1 MSTDDPELEAAQSDR
16 IGQVIAGKYL
26 LEREIGSGGM
36 GVVYK
41 AYRSDLQAHVA
52 LKLLRPSFMSDP
64 QVAGRFLQE
73 ARTAANLK
81 SPHIARVQDFGVLE
95 DDPSGARPFI
105 VMEYLT
111 GEDLGEVLKA
121 GELPVGDAVD
131 YIIQACH
138 GIAEAHSLGIVHRD
152 LKPANLFRHDRNS
165 IKVLDFGIAKPG
177 DAPVSR
183 LTKAGL
189 SIGSPH
195 YMSPEQIERP
205 RYVDGRADI
214 YSFGICLYEIL
225 TCRVPFNGETYGEL
239 ASNILRGDAF
249 RLEQL
254 RPDLPHGLA
263 EIVQRAFARE
273 AGERFQRIEE
283 LVSALAPYS
292 LPRTRRLVELLSV
305 GPLPTPTDFVMP
317 LPSTPPVASNLSNSQ
332 SAPPPAEQ
340 GRKRGK
346 PMVWAT
352 LALLLIVLFTTAG
365 ILSQGKRSTSGVLT
379 PAPGAAPAAAV
390 FAPAQPALAAEA
402 SDPAA
407 LAHSPAAPAPLA
419 ERTAS
424 TGKHKLRA
432 AAAERPVAVVSPVA
446 EPKLNLESRSRQ

>member
-1 MSTDDPELEAAQSDR
+1 MSTEDSELEVAQSDR
-16 IGQVIAGKYL
+16 IGHVIAGKYL

-41 AYRSDLQAHVA
+41 AYRQDLQAYVA

-64 QVAGRFLQE
+64 QVAARFLQE
-73 ARTAANLK
+73 ARTAAGLK

-95 DDPSGARPFI
+95 DDPSGARPYI

-121 GELPVGDAVD
+121 GELPVGDSVD

-138 GIAEAHSLGIVHRD
+138 GIAEAHSHGIVHRD

-195 YMSPEQIERP
+195 YMSPEQIDRP

-214 YSFGICLYEIL
+214 YSFGICLYELL

-239 ASNILRGDAF
+239 ASSILRGDGF

-254 RPDLPHGLA
+254 RPDLPQGLSDV
-263 EIVQRAFARE
+263 VQRAFARE
-273 AGERFQRIEE
+273 ASERFQKIEE

-317 LPSTPPVASNLSNSQ
+317 LPSTPPVATNLSS
-332 SAPPPAEQ
+332 SPSEPPVAGPSP
-340 GRKRGK
+340 KRGK
-346 PMVWAT
+346 RVAWAA
-352 LALLLIVLFTTAG
+352 LALLLVALLATAG
-365 ILSQGKRSTSGVLT
+365 MRSLQKKSDN
-379 PAPGAAPAAAV
+379 AAPVQGPTLAAALP
-390 FAPAQPALAAEA
+390 APAQLA
-402 SDPAA
+402 SDAIEPEPGVLAPTAA
-407 LAHSPAAPAPLA
+407 SPEHS
-419 ERTAS
+419 AS
-424 TGKHKLRA
+424 TGKHKPKSP
-432 AAAERPVAVVSPVA
+432 AAERAVAAAMPVA
-446 EPKLNLESRSRQ
+446 ESRLNLDSRSRQ

>member
-1 MSTDDPELEAAQSDR
+1 MSTEDSELEVAQSDR

-41 AYRSDLQAHVA
+41 AYRQDLQAHVA
-52 LKLLRPSFMSDP
+52 LKLLRPSFMSEP
-64 QVAGRFLQE
+64 LVAGRFLQE
-73 ARTAANLK
+73 ARTAACLK
-81 SPHIARVQDFGVLE
+81 SPHIARVQDFGVLD

-177 DAPVSR
+177 DTPVSR

-214 YSFGICLYEIL
+214 YSFGICLYELL

-239 ASNILRGDAF
+239 ASSILRGDAF
-249 RLEQL
+249 RLEEL

-263 EIVQRAFARE
+263 ELVQRAFARE
-273 AGERFQRIEE
+273 ASERFQKIEE

-317 LPSTPPVASNLSNSQ
+317 LPSTPPVATNLSSSQ
-332 SAPPPAEQ
+332 SAPPPPVELE
-340 GRKRGK
+340 RKRSRY
-346 PMVWAT
+346 VAWAA
-352 LALLLIVLFTTAG
+352 LALLLVGVLTTAG
-365 ILSQGKRSTSGVLT
+365 IVSQDKKSARAAF
-379 PAPGAAPAAAV
+379 APGAALAAALP
-390 FAPAQPALAAEA
+390 ALAQPAEPEL
-402 SDPAA
+402 AA
-407 LAHSPAAPAPLA
+407 LAPSAASP
-419 ERTAS
+419 ETTAS
-424 TGKHKLRA
+424 PGRRKPRSS
-432 AAAERPVAVVSPVA
+432 AAERPVAVASPVA